1 MSTACRL
8 GVAACDSAV
17 CTINNQT
24 PDLRSLPGAGANQ
37 HALAVKSLIVRLW
50 GAGGGGGSYP
60 RANGDSGGG
69 GGGFTTGVL
78 PVTPG
83 EKLTIIVGQGG
94 IFGRGT
100 SNTCVHAN
108 DAMHAAERAH
118 WPSCGSGASVE
129 AAAVRGGATQARSRV
144 ARHTC
149 LPCNGQVCG
158 QPMCTL
164 AVDAGVP
171 RRGAGLG

>member
-1 MSTACRL
+1 M
-8 GVAACDSAV
+8 

-24 PDLRSLPGAGANQ
+24 PDLRSLPDAGANQ

-129 AAAVRGGATQARSRV
+129 AAGVGPRRLGPGLLDTPAFLAMVVCAANRCAPWRSTR
-144 ARHTC
+144 ACR
-149 LPCNGQVCG
+149 
-158 QPMCTL
+158 
-164 AVDAGVP
+164 